1 MTTPQLIFGTILAI
15 AVVPACNRANTDETA
30 QRAAGEAREAA
41 AVASDRL
48 ADGWL
53 ATKIQ
58 AQYFADEDVKARF
71 INVSADEGVVT
82 LRGRVDTE
90 AARQEAVSIAK
101 NTDGVRQVQ
110 DMLLVG
116 APANSE
122 EAREAAWITTQIQA
136 RYFADS
142 VIDGGDIDVA
152 TNDGV
157 VTLSGR
163 VNSAAE
169 KSDAVAVARSIE
181 GVTRVDDRL
190 VVEPMPQPTV
200 ATTGTLPSATIPL
213 APIDDERVSTSIQA
227 KYFVDNMLKGRR
239 IEVNTSNG
247 VVTLRGEVASDLE
260 RAQALLLARTTEG
273 AQRVEDSLAVN
284 AALDQKAAAQASPA
298 APAGAAATAAPAPA
312 ALAQDAALV
321 KSVQSRLAGD
331 RQART
336 VMVDVTVKD
345 GVALL
350 DGTAPNAAAKQRAL
364 TLARETQGVVQV
376 VDRLRV
382 ARSR

>member
-1 MTTPQLIFGTILAI
+1 
-15 AVVPACNRANTDETA
+15 
-30 QRAAGEAREAA
+30 
-41 AVASDRL
+41 
-48 ADGWL
+48 
-53 ATKIQ
+53 
-58 AQYFADEDVKARF
+58 
-71 INVSADEGVVT
+71 
-82 LRGRVDTE
+82 
-90 AARQEAVSIAK
+90 
-101 NTDGVRQVQ
+101 
-110 DMLLVG
+110 
-116 APANSE
+116 
-122 EAREAAWITTQIQA
+122 
-136 RYFADS
+136 
-142 VIDGGDIDVA
+142 VA

>member
-1 MTTPQLIFGTILAI
+1 MKTPQLVLGTILVI
-15 AVVPACNRANTDETA
+15 ATVPACNRANTDETA
-30 QRAAGEAREAA
+30 ERAAGEVRQAA
-41 AVASDRL
+41 ATASDRL

-82 LRGRVDTE
+82 LKGRVDTE
-90 AARQEAVSIAK
+90 AAREEAVSIAK
-101 NTDGVRQVQ
+101 NTDGVRKVQ

-142 VIDGGDIDVA
+142 VVDGGDIDVT
-152 TNDGV
+152 TNNGV

-169 KSDAVAVARSIE
+169 KSDAVAVARSID
-181 GVTRVDDRL
+181 GVTQVEDRL
-190 VVEPMPQPTV
+190 VVEPLPEAA
-200 ATTGTLPSATIPL
+200 ATSGTLPSVNIPL
-213 APIDDERVSTSIQA
+213 APIDDGRVSTSIQA
-227 KYFVDNMLKGRR
+227 KLFLDNTLKARR
-239 IEVNTSNG
+239 IEVDTRQG
-247 VVTLRGEVASDLE
+247 VVTLRGEVASDSE
-260 RAQALLLARTTEG
+260 RAQALLLARTTDG

-284 AALDQKAAAQASPA
+284 AALDQKPAAQASPA
-298 APAGAAATAAPAPA
+298 VQAAPATPA
-312 ALAQDAALV
+312 APAAQSQDAALV
-321 KSVQSRLAGD
+321 KSVQSRIAGD

-336 VMVDVTVKD
+336 ATIAVTVKD
-345 GVALL
+345 GVVLL
-350 DGTAPNAAAKQRAL
+350 DGTAPNTAAKQRAL
-364 TLARETQGVVQV
+364 TIVRETQGVLQV
-376 VDRLRV
+376 VDRIRV
-382 ARSR
+382 GRAR

>member
-1 MTTPQLIFGTILAI
+1 MKTPQLILSTILAI
-15 AVVPACNRANTDETA
+15 AVVPACNRAKTDETA
-30 QRAAGEAREAA
+30 ERAAGEARQAA
-41 AVASDRL
+41 ATASDRL

-82 LRGRVDTE
+82 LKGRVDTD
-90 AARQEAVSIAK
+90 AARAEAVSIAR

-116 APANSE
+116 APANSD

-136 RYFADS
+136 RYFAES
-142 VIDGGDIDVA
+142 VINGGDIDVA
-152 TNDGV
+152 TNNGV

-169 KSDAVAVARSIE
+169 KSDAVAVARSID
-181 GVTRVDDRL
+181 GVARVDDRL
-190 VVEPMPQPTV
+190 VVEPVPEPTV
-200 ATTGTLPSATIPL
+200 ATSGTLPSVNIPL
-213 APIDDERVSTSIQA
+213 APIDDGRVSTSIQA
-227 KYFVDNMLKGRR
+227 KLFLDSTLKGRR
-239 IEVNTSNG
+239 IDVETRQG
-247 VVTLRGEVASDLE
+247 VVTLRGDVASDAE
-260 RAQALLLARTTEG
+260 RAQALLLARTTDG
-273 AQRVEDSLAVN
+273 AQRVEDALTVN
-284 AALDQKAAAQASPA
+284 AALDQKAAPASPAVQGTPA
-298 APAGAAATAAPAPA
+298 APAASAPSQG
-312 ALAQDAALV
+312 QDAAIV
-321 KSVQSRLAGD
+321 TSVESRLAGD

-336 VMVDVTVKD
+336 ATIEVTVKD